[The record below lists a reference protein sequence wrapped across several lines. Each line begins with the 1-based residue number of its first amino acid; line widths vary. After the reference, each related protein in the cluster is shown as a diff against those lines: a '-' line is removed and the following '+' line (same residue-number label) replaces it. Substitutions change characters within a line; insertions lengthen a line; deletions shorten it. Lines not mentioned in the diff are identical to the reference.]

1 MTAPRPPQPPA
12 EPERRLVPGTPP
24 LLIAFVVVLVLGFC
38 IALVAAVFHRGP
50 QTCVRLYADSGRV
63 VRQWT
68 TDHGANTPLTLQMYA
83 SKLLFSLDDDTD
95 VVAAHAEAFA
105 AQVLAASRNVYGGTD
120 RQTHGRARDVT
131 EAARKKREEQAALA
145 DLKARAKAGVR
156 ALPAM
161 PMLLEVPA

>member
-1 MTAPRPPQPPA
+1 MTLALEQLYVVHDHNPAVTLERLILHAALIYNSPLWALPQWPP
-12 EPERRLVPGTPP
+12 
-24 LLIAFVVVLVLGFC
+24 
-38 IALVAAVFHRGP
+38 
-50 QTCVRLYADSGRV
+50 
-63 VRQWT
+63 
-68 TDHGANTPLTLQMYA
+68 TLQMYA

-105 AQVLAASRNVYGGTD
+105 AQVLAASRNVYGGKD

-145 DLKARAKAGVR
+145 DLRAKAKAGVR
-156 ALPAM
+156 ALLAM